1 MRKHDFSHRV
11 ELDQALARTVA
22 AALRVDLAQQPRVS
36 LALSGGSTPRGMLQ
50 QLSRHDLDWQRVD
63 ITLVDERWVAPDS
76 PEANEHLLRECL
88 LQGPAAAAQLY
99 PLLRPQHSP
108 ESALPALEAMLAG
121 LPRPFTAV
129 VLGMGADGHT
139 ASWFPGADNLASLL
153 DAESQQRVAA
163 TRPASVPQARVT
175 LTLAAV
181 LDSRNIHLHLTGTD
195 KRTVLDDATELK
207 LPVAQVLQ
215 QTHTPLHIWWSP

>member
-1 MRKHDFSHRV
+1 MARHDFSSRE
-11 ELDQALARTVA
+11 ELDQALARTLA
-22 AALRVDLAQQPRVS
+22 DALRDELAQRPRAS

-50 QLSRHDLDWQRVD
+50 QLAQHDLVWQRVD

-76 PEANEHLLRECL
+76 PEANQQLLRECL
-88 LQGPAAAAQLY
+88 LQGPAAAANLH
-99 PLLRPQHSP
+99 PLLLPEHSP
-108 ESALPALEAMLAG
+108 ESALTLLEQRQAD

-153 DAESQQRVAA
+153 DPDSRQRVAA
-163 TRPASVPQARVT
+163 TRPDSVPQARVT

-195 KRTVLDDATELK
+195 KRAVLDSATALQ
-207 LPVAQVLQ
+207 LPVARVLQ
-215 QTHTPLHIWWSP
+215 QTHTPLHIWWAP